1 MSRRREAPVR
11 PLMPDSKYSNT
22 TVEKFI
28 KRMMVDGKKSTS
40 AKCLYGAMEVVK
52 NKKTTEDGEL
62 QVFLKALENVK
73 PAVEVKSRRVGGS
86 TYQVPVEIRDSRREA
101 LAMRWMIAAARSR
114 SGRSMS
120 EKLSAEILDAFNS
133 TGSAFKKKEDTHRMA
148 EANKAFS
155 HYKW

>member
-1 MSRRREAPVR
+1 MARRREAPVR
-11 PLMPDSKYSNT
+11 PVMPDSKYNNT

-28 KRMMVDGKKSTS
+28 KRMMLDGKKSTS
-40 AKCLYGAMEVVK
+40 ASCLYGAMEVVK
-52 NKKTTEDGEL
+52 NKKSGDESEL
-62 QVFLKALENVK
+62 DIFLKALENVK

-101 LAMRWMIAAARSR
+101 LAMRWMIAAARNR